1 MLSIFLR
8 HMLPMEL
15 SLAVHRVQGELAT
28 MFGKSRMTISKL
40 LRPEGIAKT
49 KGLANAGVRLESK
62 RCKRAQY
69 PELEG
74 RLYERLGMGSR
85 PVTKGEVMQVAEELV
100 GEMGIMDMDVS
111 NNWCTRFI
119 KQHDL
124 SVGGQG
130 AAARK
135 PVAKWKPAQLAG
147 GPPAGAVRRDDAMN
161 TRARYEAQLRYEAA
175 EALFKYEAAESRLR
189 ALRQGAGAQ
198 DGVLQR
204 LRAELMGL

>member
-1 MLSIFLR
+1 MRAVAHQHGGHRRVASL
-8 HMLPMEL
+8 LP
-15 SLAVHRVQGELAT
+15 H
-28 MFGKSRMTISKL
+28 GK
-40 LRPEGIAKT
+40 
-49 KGLANAGVRLESK
+49 
-62 RCKRAQY
+62 
-69 PELEG
+69 
-74 RLYERLGMGSR
+74 
-85 PVTKGEVMQVAEELV
+85 PVGEELV

-124 SVGGQG
+124 SVGGQS

-147 GPPAGAVRRDDAMN
+147 GRPAGAVRRDDAMK

-189 ALRQGAGAQ
+189 ALAACRLGASTA
-198 DGVLQR
+198 L
-204 LRAELMGL
+204 